1 MRFYIIMDKLTVSR
15 YKQPPVNK
23 AIFVFLRIGGKP
35 IVHLCVDDPAVDATG
50 DGGHVRRAKAVP
62 LLMDIG
68 IEDRLHPVTL
78 GLLQIGMAVV
88 PHMHIRFRFAEALS
102 DFLVEMAVAFGR
114 AKFTG
119 DKHIGKGSIAA
130 LMQ

>member
-1 MRFYIIMDKLTVSR
+1 MDKLTVSR
-15 YKQPPVNK
+15 YKQPSVNK

-50 DGGHVRRAKAVP
+50 DGGHIFRTKAVP

-68 IEDRLHPVTL
+68 IEDCFHPVAL

-88 PHMHIRFRFAEALS
+88 PYMHIGFGFAEALS
-102 DFLVEMAVAFGR
+102 DFLIEAAVAFGR
-114 AKFTG
+114 TKFTG